1 MPLLRLTPGADRR
14 RDTGS
19 PNNSR
24 PPEAY
29 PATRQRERFSPQ
41 FNRLSEVLTRDSSGL
56 ELRADPTALAPE
68 RLLVFEVRGSIS
80 GFAGVVRKV
89 PGLEMVDEEDI
100 APDEDKQPVAYLLH
114 GTESGLTG
122 WVDE

>member
-1 MPLLRLTPGADRR
+1 
-14 RDTGS
+14 
-19 PNNSR
+19 
-24 PPEAY
+24 
-29 PATRQRERFSPQ
+29 
-41 FNRLSEVLTRDSSGL
+41 
-56 ELRADPTALAPE
+56 
-68 RLLVFEVRGSIS
+68 LLVFEVRGSIS